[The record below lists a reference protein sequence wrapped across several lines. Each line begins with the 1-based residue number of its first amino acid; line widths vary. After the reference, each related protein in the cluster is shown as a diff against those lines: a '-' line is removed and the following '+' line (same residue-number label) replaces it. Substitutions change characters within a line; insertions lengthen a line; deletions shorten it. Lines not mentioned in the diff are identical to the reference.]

1 MKKTTTILC
10 LGIALCMLGCSDD
23 DDQVTTTSTVP
34 FSLTASLS
42 PRSSDAE
49 DTGILQG
56 NWDANSQL
64 AVIKTGSSGVPK
76 SILTRK
82 TDSSDTFTGNL
93 STLVKNENEIAV
105 FYPAAAITANS
116 SDTLTQ
122 TLNLSGQDGTLAGI
136 TNYDYLWA
144 QCKAGMNE
152 TTGSSACEMS
162 SLVTIGKFQFTVN
175 GGSPLNN
182 ITRITITA
190 TAGTL
195 YSSAVMK
202 LKNGEFS
209 STQTGNITIKN
220 KAGISGTTYISFFP
234 SEAQLHFTLVT
245 TTGEVYEAATSTTIK
260 LEKGKVYEAP
270 ALTCTLLPSAK
281 VGDYYYS
288 DATFSSEKNENKT
301 CIGIVY
307 ALDDADGNLSPTLS
321 TSPFGRIV
329 ALGDNQSST
338 KWISKAEDIEGI
350 ENYTTADGTLT
361 SGSSL
366 IITEPP
372 ILSSPIRTRNASR
385 GQPFML
391 KPDNLPPGCQKAPSA
406 TSMERLT
413 PPTSVKVLP
422 ATRQEA
428 TATNTVP
435 AANRQVNGIYRR
447 QAS

>member
-152 TTGSSACEMS
+152 TTGSSACEMT

-209 STQTGNITIKN
+209 STQTGNITILK
-220 KAGISGTTYISFFP
+220 S
-234 SEAQLHFTLVT
+234 
-245 TTGEVYEAATSTTIK
+245 ATK
-260 LEKGKVYEAP
+260 LFSVLLASKRPLITELADKLRLKYP
-270 ALTCTLLPSAK
+270 LLP
-281 VGDYYYS
+281 
-288 DATFSSEKNENKT
+288 T
-301 CIGIVY
+301 I
-307 ALDDADGNLSPTLS
+307 SPCPTMRLEAIRS
-321 TSPFGRIV
+321 IIP
-329 ALGDNQSST
+329 
-338 KWISKAEDIEGI
+338 ISCRRYPK
-350 ENYTTADGTLT
+350 
-361 SGSSL
+361 
-366 IITEPP
+366 
-372 ILSSPIRTRNASR
+372 
-385 GQPFML
+385 
-391 KPDNLPPGCQKAPSA
+391 
-406 TSMERLT
+406 
-413 PPTSVKVLP
+413 SV
-422 ATRQEA
+422 
-428 TATNTVP
+428 
-435 AANRQVNGIYRR
+435 
-447 QAS
+447 